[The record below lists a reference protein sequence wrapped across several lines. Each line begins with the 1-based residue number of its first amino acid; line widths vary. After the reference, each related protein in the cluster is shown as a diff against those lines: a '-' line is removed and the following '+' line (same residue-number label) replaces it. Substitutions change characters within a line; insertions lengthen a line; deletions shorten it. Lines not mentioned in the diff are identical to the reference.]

1 MIEIF
6 LNPSYPHPPLTVADH
21 ISHHLGKRFSL
32 ESLVKY
38 ENCLKS
44 AELYLNKKHHDP
56 TVHNYTL
63 QITGYQTGY

>member
-1 MIEIF
+1 M
-6 LNPSYPHPPLTVADH
+6 ADH